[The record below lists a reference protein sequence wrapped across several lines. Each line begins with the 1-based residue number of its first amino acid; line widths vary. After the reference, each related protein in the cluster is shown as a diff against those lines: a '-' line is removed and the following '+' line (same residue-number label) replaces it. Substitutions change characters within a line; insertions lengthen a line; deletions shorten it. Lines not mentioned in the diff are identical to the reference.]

1 MVKLP
6 LETLALWRA
15 RLSAVFLLLCLV
27 FAHFLCLL
35 LPVLIALYFLLFF
48 WYYPK
53 LFKSYQISIEAKRL
67 ILCYGVLLYRQKVC
81 LFDKNPVIY
90 AFSTPFARL
99 FKLELVMLRTTYGF
113 IMLPEVELGEV
124 CKYVQV

>member
-15 RLSAVFLLLCLV
+15 RLSAVFLLLCVV
-27 FAHFLCLL
+27 FARFLCLL
-35 LPVLIALYFLLFF
+35 LPVLVALYLLLFF

-53 LFKSYQISIEAKRL
+53 LFKSFKISFQENGL
-67 ILCYGVLLYRQKVC
+67 ILCYGVLLCRQKVC
-81 LFDKNPVIY
+81 FFENAPVIY
-90 AFSTPFARL
+90 AFSTPLARI

-113 IMLPEVELGEV
+113 ITLPEVELGVV

>member
-15 RLSAVFLLLCLV
+15 RLSAVFLLLCVV
-27 FAHFLCLL
+27 FARFLCLL
-35 LPVLIALYFLLFF
+35 LPVLVALYLLLFF

-53 LFKSYQISIEAKRL
+53 LFKSYQMSIEAKRL

-124 CKYVQV
+124 CKYV

>member
-6 LETLALWRA
+6 LKTLALWRA
-15 RLSAVFLLLCLV
+15 RLSAVFLLLCV
-27 FAHFLCLL
+27 AFAHFLCLL

-67 ILCYGVLLYRQKVC
+67 ILCYGVLFCRQKVC
-81 LFDKNPVIY
+81 FFEKAPVIY
-90 AFSTPFARL
+90 AFSTPLARL
-99 FKLELVMLRTTYGF
+99 FKLELVILRTTYGF
-113 IMLPEVELGEV
+113 IMLPEVKLGEV

>member
-15 RLSAVFLLLCLV
+15 RLSAVFLLLCVV
-27 FAHFLCLL
+27 FARFLCLL
-35 LPVLIALYFLLFF
+35 LPVLVALYLLLFF

-124 CKYVQV
+124 CKYV